1 MSVAPKQKGR
11 KMNVCIYHK
20 NCQDGF
26 VAALAVWMKYGDIR
40 FIEAQYGDKAPSVK
54 DDSVIIVD
62 FSYPRDVLEKMKA
75 EAAEMVVID
84 HHKTAQADLAGLDYC
99 IFNMEKSGAVLTW
112 EYLFP
117 DKEIP
122 KLFLYAQDRDLWKWE
137 MPHSREV
144 SAALRIQ
151 PKDFERWR
159 HFCNV
164 SVLDRLIPEGQAI
177 LAYQNQCVD
186 SIAKSNEIPEIKING
201 YSVPIINCTHLLSET
216 IGRLAVGKPFAIGY
230 FDTKDKR
237 IFSLRSAPDGVDVAE
252 IAKQHGGGGHKH
264 AAGFTRPKPDLA
276 I

>member
-1 MSVAPKQKGR
+1 
-11 KMNVCIYHK
+11 MNVCIYHK

-26 VAALAVWMKYGDIR
+26 AAALAVWMKYGDIR

-54 DDSVIIVD
+54 NDSVIIVD

-75 EAAEMVVID
+75 EAAELIVID

-122 KLFLYAQDRDLWKWE
+122 TLFLYAQDRDLWKWE

-151 PKDFERWR
+151 PKAFILWKALFVD
-159 HFCNV
+159 NPNGLV
-164 SVLDRLIPEGQAI
+164 SVIDKGKAI
-177 LAYQNQCVD
+177 LEYQTHCAE
-186 SIAKSNEIPEIKING
+186 SIAESNEIPEIKING
-201 YSVPIINCTHLLSET
+201 YTVPIINCTHLLSET
-216 IGRLAVGKPFAIGY
+216 IGRLAIGKPFAVGY

-237 IFSLRSAPDGVDVAE
+237 VFSLRSTDPEGVDVAE